1 MAMAKF
7 DDIHAKN
14 SSSCPGDEK
23 LLEYLRAKIA
33 GKIHGDCFA
42 YDVDVCSAPPYK
54 LAEQH
59 SSMAGAGSADGKVWC
74 FFSPVRY
81 VGAST
86 TMRLRTVEGTDGKEF
101 WHAEGKAKPA
111 KGSADG
117 LITKLSY
124 RVKVAPGVA
133 EKPGWLMVEYGV
145 KGADTVLCKIYRS
158 PRGRSAASSS
168 SMSSSVSSGC
178 KRKAR
183 DNSDHVEVPQPSTRA
198 RLQTDQDHDQRE
210 QTDHDDDLGVLIAG
224 DLAEALQ
231 FGTEQMAEGQP
242 ESQLAPERVGDNN
255 ELMAPLEET
264 GTFLMAD
271 EDDDAMSFHVPDGVS
286 FEEFYNEHEME
297 IEDGKQQGA
306 VLPCG
311 ESEMVQTTHNPL
323 ADYDVIMPLAAG
335 QTAAAGELLD
345 GPSTSGV
352 YGGGLPCPPFDP
364 AYIEEALSTPDP
376 DPADIEELLTASS
389 PAPYDTNMIFHCR
402 WEDSSSLDPYA
413 AQHATAISI

>member
-1 MAMAKF
+1 M
-7 DDIHAKN
+7 
-14 SSSCPGDEK
+14 
-23 LLEYLRAKIA
+23 
-33 GKIHGDCFA
+33 
-42 YDVDVCSAPPYK
+42 V
-54 LAEQH
+54 
-59 SSMAGAGSADGKVWC
+59 GAGSADGKVWC

-86 TMRLRTVEGTDGKEF
+86 TMRLRTVEGTDGKEC

-111 KGSADG
+111 KASADG

-145 KGADTVLCKIYRS
+145 KGADMVLCEIYKS
-158 PRGRSAASSS
+158 PRGPRRSAASSS
-168 SMSSSVSSGC
+168 SMSSSLSSGC
-178 KRKAR
+178 KRKAT
-183 DNSDHVEVPQPSTRA
+183 DSSDHVEVPQPSTRA

-224 DLAEALQ
+224 DLAEEALQ
-231 FGTEQMAEGQP
+231 FGTQHMADGQP
-242 ESQLAPERVGDNN
+242 EPKLAPERVGDNN
-255 ELMAPLEET
+255 EQMARPEEM

-286 FEEFYNEHEME
+286 FEELYKGLEME
-297 IEDGKQQGA
+297 MEDGKQQGA

-311 ESEMVQTTHNPL
+311 EFEMVQSMHNPP

-389 PAPYDTNMIFHCR
+389 PAPYDRNMIFHCR

-413 AQHATAISI
+413 AQHATAIST

>member
-1 MAMAKF
+1 MAIAKI
-7 DDIHAKN
+7 DDLHAKN
-14 SSSCPGDEK
+14 SSCPSDEK
-23 LLEYLRAKIA
+23 LLDILRAKIHGGA
-33 GKIHGDCFA
+33 GDCFA

-74 FFSPVRY
+74 YFSPVRY

-86 TMRLRTVEGTDGKEF
+86 TMRLRTVEGTDGKEC

-133 EKPGWLMVEYGV
+133 EKPGWLMVEYGI
-145 KGADTVLCKIYRS
+145 KEADMVLCKIYKS

-178 KRKAR
+178 KRKAT
-183 DNSDHVEVPQPSTRA
+183 DSSDHVEVPQPSTRA
-198 RLQTDQDHDQRE
+198 WLQTDQDHDQRG

-224 DLAEALQ
+224 DLAEEALH
-231 FGTEQMAEGQP
+231 FGTEHMAEGQP
-242 ESQLAPERVGDNN
+242 QPQLAPEGVGDNN

-311 ESEMVQTTHNPL
+311 ESEMVQTTH
-323 ADYDVIMPLAAG
+323 ADYHVIMPLAAG

-352 YGGGLPCPPFDP
+352 YGDGLPCPPFDP

-376 DPADIEELLTASS
+376 DPADIEELLMAS
-389 PAPYDTNMIFHCR
+389 PAPYDANMIFQYCR
-402 WEDSSSLDPYA
+402 WEDSSSLA
-413 AQHATAISI
+413 AQHATAIST

>member
-1 MAMAKF
+1 MAMEEF
-7 DDIHAKN
+7 DDLHAKN
-14 SSSCPGDEK
+14 HSSCPSDDK
-23 LLEYLRAKIA
+23 LLDILRAKIA
-33 GKIHGDCFA
+33 GKIHGYAGHCFA

-59 SSMAGAGSADGKVWC
+59 SYMAGTGSADGKVWC

-86 TMRLRTVEGTDGKEF
+86 TMRLRTVEGTDGKEC
-101 WHAEGKAKPA
+101 WHAEGKAKPV

-133 EKPGWLMVEYGV
+133 EKPGWLMVEYGI
-145 KGADTVLCKIYRS
+145 KGADMVLCKIYKS

-178 KRKAR
+178 KRKAV
-183 DNSDHVEVPQPSTRA
+183 HVE
-198 RLQTDQDHDQRE
+198 RE

-224 DLAEALQ
+224 DLAEEALH
-231 FGTEQMAEGQP
+231 FGTEHMAEGQP
-242 ESQLAPERVGDNN
+242 QPQLAPEGVGDNN
-255 ELMAPLEET
+255 ELMARLEEM

-271 EDDDAMSFHVPDGVS
+271 KDDDAMSFHVPDGVS
-286 FEEFYNEHEME
+286 FEEFYHELEME
-297 IEDGKQQGA
+297 LEDGKQQGA

-323 ADYDVIMPLAAG
+323 ADYDVIMPLDAG
-335 QTAAAGELLD
+335 QTAAVGELLD

-352 YGGGLPCPPFDP
+352 YGGGLPCPPFDL

-413 AQHATAISI
+413 AQHATAIST